1 MTYET
6 VIGIEIHC
14 ELKTR
19 SKMFSGAPVTYG
31 AAPNTAVNEIDLGH
45 PGVLPSLNKG
55 AVEKALQACMALNL
69 TIDPLVRFDRKNYFY
84 ADLPKGFQITQQFHP
99 IGQAGWLD
107 IETDEGTRRIRIN
120 RLHMEEDTAKQY
132 HVEDASWIDFNRAGV
147 PLVEIVSEADLRSAK
162 EAMAYVDKLR
172 NILVYLEVTDG
183 KMEEGSLRCDINIS
197 LRPTGTDTYGTK
209 TEIKNINSISNIEK
223 AVASEILRQ
232 TALLEAGQ
240 PVEQAT
246 RRYDDVA
253 KTTVMMRKKEGSV
266 DYKYFPEPN
275 IPPVLLAQ
283 SWIDSIRA
291 ALPELPDARFARY
304 KNLGLNDYDAGQLIQ
319 NKAISDFFDALL
331 PQVRS
336 VKLAANWC
344 LQDVLANLTQEQ
356 LTQRTYALKLSELAQ
371 LINALA
377 DQTLSSKQAK
387 EVFPHL
393 LEGKSFED
401 TVKVLN
407 LVQVSDTSVLA
418 ALVDEVLNENPQSI
432 ADYHAGKDRALGFL
446 VGQLMKK
453 SKGQANPARSSEL
466 LKAQL
471 DARKPS

>member
-1 MTYET
+1 MIYET

-197 LRPTGTDTYGTK
+197 LRPTGSKTFGTK

-283 SWIDSIRA
+283 SWIDSIRE

-331 PQVRS
+331 PQVKS

-356 LTQRTYALKLSELAQ
+356 LTQRSYTLKLGELAQ

-377 DQTLSSKQAK
+377 DQTFSSKQAK

-401 TVKVLN
+401 TVQVLN

-471 DARKPS
+471 DSRKPS

>member
-132 HVEDASWIDFNRAGV
+132 HVDDASWIDFNRAGV

-197 LRPTGTDTYGTK
+197 LRPTGSNTFGTK

-223 AVASEILRQ
+223 AVACEILRQ